1 MDNKRYKNFMRLI
14 IALLVLSLG
23 LFIFQNFGLKLI
35 EEKQMTQYY
44 VATKD
49 IPVFTKLDP
58 SLFKA
63 VQTET
68 SSIAPG
74 AITNLNEVSNSYAK
88 QQIYKDDLLTQSKV
102 TTKNDEEGY
111 VYTMEITA
119 DYSGPLEFGEYVD
132 IYTLSKDNVPALL
145 FSHKKLY
152 AAPTKQLDSADGNGT
167 QEQTTDKRYVKVT
180 KQEMLDYYSKLKTYS
195 FIVLPIEVAYT
206 DQNVANAGTV
216 TTGQATP
223 ENDDLNKKE
232 TFTWEVKKGET
243 FESIAK
249 DWNMKEEDLKA
260 LNPDVTELKEGTK
273 IKILVAD
280 DNKDED
286 SKNDSGS
293 TENKGGNQ

>member
-14 IALLVLSLG
+14 IALLVISLG
-23 LFIFQNFGLKLI
+23 LFVFQNFGLKLI

-68 SSIAPG
+68 SSVAPG
-74 AITNLNEVSNSYAK
+74 AVTNLNEVSNSYAK
-88 QQIYKDDLLTQSKV
+88 QQIFKDDLLTQSKV
-102 TTKNDEEGY
+102 TTKNDEDGY

-152 AAPTKQLDSADGNGT
+152 SAPTKQLDSADGNGT

-195 FIVLPIEVAYT
+195 FIVLPIEAAYT

-216 TTGQATP
+216 SPNSTTP
-223 ENDDLNKKE
+223 ENDLDKKE
-232 TFTWEVKKGET
+232 TFTWEVKKGES

-260 LNPDVTELKEGTK
+260 LNPDITELKEGTK
-273 IKILVAD
+273 IKILVAA
-280 DNKDED
+280 DNSDTSNE
-286 SKNDSGS
+286 S
-293 TENKGGNQ
+293 TESKGGNQ